1 METKISIIQFLFS
14 YNWKVLSD
22 SLGAN
27 PALEAHR
34 FSTAS
39 EILKFCSTEQNC
51 LIIANISSKD
61 DLIQLATFVKT
72 SRRSLKGTVL
82 KIVVVNAT
90 ENKQFERAI
99 QKIGSIEI
107 LEPSVN
113 VKALRFKMDFWMKA
127 MRGQAKKLGAMN
139 QKTLEQ
145 ATAVEGAADSKVVR
159 MLPPLECESDIWIL
173 SRESDCKK
181 IISRWMVKLMGPGP
195 YVGSWNDVPG
205 KSNVWAFQIKK
216 SFQDMF
222 ISGTGTWFFKGD
234 QKPEFN
240 WQENRWM
247 FTGENLELFFH
258 DSKEYSRLKIENRGL
273 TLTGNSLFA
282 KTKESLITDSFN
294 KEFVFKNE
302 AESIKGQSLEF
313 ENEGDLGGNIQGKVK
328 DKSDAGKGYLEGKI
342 KDQEASTKGNLEG
355 KIKDQEASTK
365 GNLEGKIKDQEA
377 STKGNLSGKIKDQ
390 EAPAN
395 GNLSGKIKDKEEQ
408 SAGPLAGKVS
418 GKEESQND
426 LKGKLKDKEEAAK
439 GNLSGKLS
447 SEEVKAAEQKKHAQ
461 TNDDIST
468 SWNGKV
474 AQEKAADKEEKEHK
488 QHNDKLA
495 ANWGGKTSKDEND
508 MPGSP
513 DLRGKNNSSDHLNS
527 NWGGK
532 NSSDSIKTDGFK
544 GPGNDGLKEGS
555 LLDLKKSEH
564 EHQTHYK
571 NHNEATKYEADET
584 RKNQYQNE
592 EEGSDLGGK
601 TSTDKLATH
610 FGRKNSDSQDA
621 DMERGKAEKIS
632 SHFVSKKKKPVEK
645 GGLDFDLDSPEV
657 ESNDF
662 IDELES
668 LDLDSSSPD
677 NVLPFSE
684 KTKDSDD
691 PEKLTES
698 SKIASFISQN
708 ANKYEC
714 TMDDFFDNNVIF
726 VCKGEG
732 LKNSEKAKLDITL
745 DYKGKQARINCDGM
759 VMSID
764 QDGNGGFFVTVEV
777 SEEDAQMFDYFMSLL
792 KSRQEN
798 IDTFLMKVKGY

>member
-27 PALEAHR
+27 PALVAHR
-34 FSTAS
+34 FSNAS
-39 EILKFCSTEQNC
+39 DILKFCSTEENC
-51 LIIANISSKD
+51 LVIANISSKD

-72 SRRSLKGTVL
+72 SRRSLKGTVI

-99 QKIGSIEI
+99 NKIGSIEI

-127 MRGQAKKLGAMN
+127 MRGQAKKLGAMS

-145 ATAVEGAADSKVVR
+145 TTALEGAADSKTVKI
-159 MLPPLECESDIWIL
+159 LPPLDCESDIWIL
-173 SRESDCKK
+173 SRETDCKK
-181 IISRWMVKLMGPGP
+181 IISRWMVKLMGPSP
-195 YVGSWNDVPG
+195 YVATWNDVPG
-205 KSNVWAFQIKK
+205 KPNVWAFQIKK

-222 ISGTGTWFFKGD
+222 ISGEGTWFFKGD

-258 DSKEYSRLKIENRGL
+258 DTKEYSRLKIENRGL

-294 KEFVFKNE
+294 KDLVFKNE
-302 AESIKGQSLEF
+302 AELLKGQSLDF

-328 DKSDAGKGYLEGKI
+328 EKSEAGKGYLEGKI
-342 KDQEASTKGNLEG
+342 KDQEVSAKGNLEG
-355 KIKDQEASTK
+355 KIKDQEVSA
-365 GNLEGKIKDQEA
+365 
-377 STKGNLSGKIKDQ
+377 KGNLSGKV
-390 EAPAN
+390 
-395 GNLSGKIKDKEEQ
+395 KDKEEQ
-408 SAGPLAGKVS
+408 ASGPMS
-418 GKEESQND
+418 GKLTGKEDSQND
-426 LKGKLKDKEEAAK
+426 LKGKLKDKEEEKK
-439 GNLSGKLS
+439 GHLSGKLTP
-447 SEEVKAAEQKKHAQ
+447 EEVKAAEQKKHAQ

-474 AQEKAADKEEKEHK
+474 AQEKSAEKEEKDHK
-488 QHNDKLA
+488 QHNDKIA
-495 ANWGGKTSKDEND
+495 ANYGGKVAKEEYDKS
-508 MPGSP
+508 GSP
-513 DLRGKNNSSDHLNS
+513 DLRGKSDSADRLNS

-532 NSSDSIKTDGFK
+532 NTSDSLQTDGLSA
-544 GPGNDGLKEGS
+544 PGNEGVKEGS

-592 EEGSDLGGK
+592 DGSDLGGK

-610 FGRKNSDSQDA
+610 LGRKNSQLADGKEAPEKKRSPFA
-621 DMERGKAEKIS
+621 DMPKGKAEKIS
-632 SHFVSKKKKPVEK
+632 SHFVGSKRKPVEK
-645 GGLDFDLDSPEV
+645 KNKSGLDFDLDSDSQSQ
-657 ESNDF
+657 ESSDP
-662 IDELES
+662 IDELEM
-668 LDLDSSSPD
+668 LELDSADAD
-677 NVLPFSE
+677 NVLPFFE
-684 KTKDSDD
+684 KSKESDD
-691 PEKLTES
+691 VEKLTAPS
-698 SKIASFISQN
+698 IMTSFIVQN
-708 ANKYEC
+708 GQKYEC
-714 TMDDFFDNNVIF
+714 SMDDYFDSNVIL

-732 LKNSEKAKLDITL
+732 LTNSVKAVLDIKL
-745 DYKGKQARINCDGM
+745 DYKSDQAQINCECM

-777 SEEDAQMFDYFMSLL
+777 SPEDARKFDKLMNLL

>member
-14 YNWKVLSD
+14 YNWKILSD

-27 PALEAHR
+27 PALTAHR
-34 FSTAS
+34 FSTSS
-39 EILKFCSTEQNC
+39 EILKFCSTEENC
-51 LIIANISSKD
+51 LVIANISSKD
-61 DLIQLATFVKT
+61 DLIQLATFVK
-72 SRRSLKGTVL
+72 SARKSLKGTVI

-107 LEPSVN
+107 LEPTVN

-139 QKTLEQ
+139 HKTLEQ
-145 ATAVEGAADSKVVR
+145 VTALEGAPDSKLVKI
-159 MLPPLECESDIWIL
+159 LPPLECESDIWIL

-195 YVGSWNDVPG
+195 YVGAWNDVPG
-205 KSNVWAFQIKK
+205 KPNVWAFQIKK
-216 SFQDMF
+216 AFKDMF
-222 ISGTGTWFFKGD
+222 ISGEGTWFFKGD

-282 KTKESLITDSFN
+282 KTKESLIAESFN

-302 AESIKGQSLEF
+302 AESLKGQTLEF

-328 DKSDAGKGYLEGKI
+328 ERGEAGKGYFEGKI
-342 KDQEASTKGNLEG
+342 KDREESGKGNLEG
-355 KIKDQEASTK
+355 KIKDQEAS
-365 GNLEGKIKDQEA
+365 D
-377 STKGNLSGKIKDQ
+377 KGNLSGRIK
-390 EAPAN
+390 EKEE
-395 GNLSGKIKDKEEQ
+395 LSSGPLAGKLSGKEESKNDLKGKIKDKEEEK
-408 SAGPLAGKVS
+408 GHLAGK
-418 GKEESQND
+418 
-426 LKGKLKDKEEAAK
+426 LTPEEA
-439 GNLSGKLS
+439 
-447 SEEVKAAEQKKHAQ
+447 KAAEQKKHAQ
-461 TNDDIST
+461 ANDDIST

-474 AQEKAADKEEKEHK
+474 SREKEALKEEKDHK
-488 QHNDKLA
+488 QHNEKLA
-495 ANWGGKTSKDEND
+495 ANWGGKTADENEK
-508 MPGSP
+508 PASGLS
-513 DLRGKNNSSDHLNS
+513 GKSTAADRMNS

-532 NSSDSIKTDGFK
+532 NSSESLKTDGLN
-544 GPGNDGLKEGS
+544 GPGNEGVKEGS

-584 RKNQYQNE
+584 RKNQYQDAE
-592 EEGSDLGGK
+592 DLDLGGK

-610 FGRKNSDSQDA
+610 FGRKNSPSSEKETPEKKRSPFA
-621 DMERGKAEKIS
+621 DMERGKTEKIS
-632 SHFVSKKKKPVEK
+632 SHFVSKKKKPVDK
-645 GGLDFDLDSPEV
+645 IGLDFDLDSASDDIEIDEV
-657 ESNDF
+657 
-662 IDELES
+662 IDELQITDIES
-668 LDLDSSSPD
+668 VNAD
-677 NVLPFSE
+677 NVLPFFE
-684 KTKDSDD
+684 KNKGSDD
-691 PEKLTES
+691 LEKLTEG
-698 SKIASFISQN
+698 SKIVSFISQN
-708 ANKYEC
+708 ENKFEC
-714 TMDDFFDNNVIF
+714 TMDDYFDNNVIF
-726 VCKGEG
+726 LCKGEG
-732 LKNSEKAKLDITL
+732 LRNSEKARLDITL
-745 DYKGKQARINCDGM
+745 DYKSQQARINCDGM

-764 QDGNGGFFVTVEV
+764 QDGSGGFFITVEV
-777 SEEDAQMFDYFMSLL
+777 SPNDARMFDYFMSLL